1 MKLTTISTSE
11 GPRAVAVVDHQGS
24 TRFVDL
30 SAVDPGLPSC
40 LKSILAEEEGIV
52 RAASASNQGQ
62 ADSRYIE
69 GEPLAPIPHPNKVFC
84 IGLNYRDHAI
94 ETGSPIPA
102 EPVVFSKF
110 STAVVGPD
118 AEIVLPKA
126 AKQVD
131 YEAELVAVIGR
142 RGKHIR
148 ADEAFAYIAGYM
160 CGNDIS
166 ARDWQKGRPGGQW
179 LLGKT
184 PDTFAPIGPY
194 LITADEIADPHSLDV
209 TLRLNGEVMQQSN
222 TKEFIFSLGEIIAH
236 ISQLVTLEPGD
247 LIFTGTPPGVGVA
260 RKPPV
265 FLKPGD
271 ETEVEIAGLGVLRN
285 RITAES

>member
-1 MKLTTISTSE
+1 MKLTTIRSSS
-11 GPRAVAVVDHQGS
+11 GVKVVAVVDDAGS
-24 TRFVDL
+24 NRFVDL
-30 SAVDPGLPSC
+30 SAVDPSLPHD
-40 LKSILAEEEGIV
+40 LKSILTEEEGLV
-52 RAASASNQGQ
+52 RAAAASKKGL
-62 ADSRYIE
+62 ADSHFIE
-69 GEPLAPIPHPNKVFC
+69 GTPLAPIPHPNKIFC

-94 ETGSPIPA
+94 ETGSPIPS

-110 STAVVGPD
+110 STAITGPNGV
-118 AEIVLPKA
+118 IVLPA
-126 AKQVD
+126 ASQQVD

-142 RGKHIR
+142 RGKHIA

-160 CGNDIS
+160 CGNDVS

-194 LITADEIADPHSLDV
+194 LVTADEIADPHSLDV

-222 TKEFIFSLGEIIAH
+222 TREFIFGLGEVIAH

-260 RKPPV
+260 RKPQV

-271 ETEVEIAGLGVLRN
+271 VTEVEIAGLGLLRN
-285 RITAES
+285 TVTADQ